1 MSTQTKCCGFFSKM
15 NTKPFFLV
23 RQSCHSY
30 HKLDVHQILKSYFC
44 DRQNEMMNYFQ
55 EQNYKISRKVT
66 IKTP

>member
-1 MSTQTKCCGFFSKM
+1 MSTQTKCCGFFSKI
-15 NTKPFFLV
+15 NTKPFFW
-23 RQSCHSY
+23 CAKAAIHY